1 MAVRLRDVTIQVTET
16 HRAARMA
23 LSPGA
28 GAAPWRSPTTIPTH
42 EPLHRLR
49 GAAGC
54 PAGPLHRHRPRR
66 CPDPRSAPPARPP
79 ARRCHGCPGRS
90 DRGRRMT
97 ATCIATW
104 LLLPLIVLIGV
115 ISWATESRSTR
126 ITRWRSQGLSW
137 AAIATRLHCSPSTA
151 RRWAS
156 A

>member
-1 MAVRLRDVTIQVTET
+1 
-16 HRAARMA
+16 
-23 LSPGA
+23 
-28 GAAPWRSPTTIPTH
+28 
-42 EPLHRLR
+42 
-49 GAAGC
+49 
-54 PAGPLHRHRPRR
+54 
-66 CPDPRSAPPARPP
+66 
-79 ARRCHGCPGRS
+79 
-90 DRGRRMT
+90 MT